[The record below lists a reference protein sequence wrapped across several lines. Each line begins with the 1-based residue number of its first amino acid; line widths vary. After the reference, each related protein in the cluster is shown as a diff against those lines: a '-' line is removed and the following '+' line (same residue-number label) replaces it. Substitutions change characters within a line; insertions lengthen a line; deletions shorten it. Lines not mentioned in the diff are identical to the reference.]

1 MAALALV
8 FAVGAFALSAGSLLV
23 AQEMWRE
30 TMLRG
35 IEPGNS
41 DLQWANLM
49 DVVESVRNDIDYLAS
64 RANHPAGKARKAA

>member
-8 FAVGAFALSAGSLLV
+8 FAVGAFALSAGSLIV
-23 AQEMWRE
+23 MQEMWRE
-30 TMLRG
+30 IMFSD
-35 IEPGNS
+35 IESDNS

-49 DVVESVRNDIDYLAS
+49 DVVESVRNDIDYSTS